1 MSLEIKEVLSKNSR
15 INSKNVWNENLIKIN
30 VQNSR
35 ILRQDFVPFKKLAC
49 KKTETWAPA
58 PERIPRAPQF
68 KIYLPGLTVG

>member
-1 MSLEIKEVLSKNSR
+1 MQDSNCT
-15 INSKNVWNENLIKIN
+15 
-30 VQNSR
+30 VQ
-35 ILRQDFVPFKKLAC
+35 KLAC